1 MESPTA
7 ESPTAAAPDPV
18 DRPSLTHRILAGF
31 LIGICLMFLL
41 PPEAARDS
49 FFDLQA
55 VAGLIGAA
63 AVFCALYRFWPG
75 ECS

>member
-1 MESPTA
+1 
-7 ESPTAAAPDPV
+7 
-18 DRPSLTHRILAGF
+18 
-31 LIGICLMFLL
+31 MFLL

-55 VAGLIGAA
+55 VVGLIVAA